1 MAQSLFQV
9 GGNFGQA
16 IGPLL
21 AAFIVVPH
29 GQHSIV
35 WFSAA
40 ALLAMA
46 MLTRVGGWY
55 ARNQRNAGPK
65 RSAGAGAVSLPRGK
79 VLFAVAI
86 LVTLIFSK
94 NVYTASLNS
103 YYTFYLIET
112 FGISIQEAQLYLF
125 IYLVSIV
132 VGLVLGGMVSDRV
145 GRLPVIWF
153 SILGVLPFTL
163 VLPYVGLT
171 ATVILTVIIG
181 LIMSSA
187 FPAILVY
194 AQQLMPGRIGLVA
207 GIFFGFSFGLGGLGA
222 AVLGELADHVGI
234 RSVYI
239 ACAYLPVLG
248 ILTALLPNIEKRA
261 A

>member
-1 MAQSLFQV
+1 
-9 GGNFGQA
+9 
-16 IGPLL
+16 
-21 AAFIVVPH
+21 
-29 GQHSIV
+29 
-35 WFSAA
+35 
-40 ALLAMA
+40 
-46 MLTRVGGWY
+46 
-55 ARNQRNAGPK
+55 
-65 RSAGAGAVSLPRGK
+65 
-79 VLFAVAI
+79 
-86 LVTLIFSK
+86 
-94 NVYTASLNS
+94 
-103 YYTFYLIET
+103 
-112 FGISIQEAQLYLF
+112 
-125 IYLVSIV
+125 
-132 VGLVLGGMVSDRV
+132 
-145 GRLPVIWF
+145 
-153 SILGVLPFTL
+153 
-163 VLPYVGLT
+163 VGLT